1 MLDRKQDGQ
10 RMKGK
15 DKIKQLCIQYKLR
28 KKEVKSI
35 DRQRESQKRKGKD
48 RKLTDFKKIDGY

>member
-1 MLDRKQDGQ
+1 
-10 RMKGK
+10 MKGK

-35 DRQRESQKRKGKD
+35 DRQRESKRRSGKD
-48 RKLTDFKKIDGY
+48 RKLTDLKKIDGY